1 MSAMK
6 QFASLQEHCHCFP
19 REDVFLVFALGSVWR
34 NTVPRDVFPCTLP
47 RTQGVYWI
55 SSNINPVG
63 SEYQE
68 IYSYSA
74 LIIDNV
80 KINTSLIMMRECPVF
95 HGSTYT
101 FGKIAH
107 IKVQKKWPFG
117 CRNKNQSPIFNATSP
132 QNVELHVCFVRL
144 PLWGRF

>member
-1 MSAMK
+1 MR
-6 QFASLQEHCHCFP
+6 EWEIHPP
-19 REDVFLVFALGSVWR
+19 RQQA
-34 NTVPRDVFPCTLP
+34 VFPSTLP
-47 RTQGVYWI
+47 REQGVYWI
-55 SSNINPVG
+55 IWFMKVKSFDINPVANY
-63 SEYQE
+63 YQY
-68 IYSYSA
+68 IHPYSA
-74 LIIDNV
+74 LYIDNV